1 MSDIESIP
9 INDENK
15 PNFNQIIFPNICI
28 IDIIRR
34 NSYLYIGLGV
44 KARVYLKNIEHK
56 TPIMRIEFGCT
67 EIIKYKDNGAKYC
80 GFNICLE
87 LEKNY
92 SEFLTELKTD
102 IINYCG
108 VHSSYLECPHNK
120 RILDNLYKSQVYK
133 RDTYPSL
140 LNASFGNGIDIDI
153 YSTSYINKNGLKKFT
168 EPIQVKASDINYNNL
183 KKVLKRGTI
192 VQLVIDIP
200 YFDIYDTQI
209 RPCIKVK
216 KIIIYI

>member
-9 INDENK
+9 IKDENK
-15 PNFNQIIFPNICI
+15 PNYNQIKFPIKYI
-28 IDIIRR
+28 SDIIKR

-67 EIIKYKDNGAKYC
+67 EIIKYKDKDNGAKYC

-87 LEKNY
+87 LEKTY

-102 IINYCG
+102 IINYCS

-120 RILDNLYKSQVYK
+120 RILDNLYKLKVYK
-133 RDTYPSL
+133 KDA
-140 LNASFGNGIDIDI
+140 LNVNFGNSNDIDIDI
-153 YSTSYINKNGLKKFT
+153 YSTTYININGLKKFK
-168 EPIQVKASDINYNNL
+168 EPIQVKTSDINYL

-209 RPCIKVK
+209 RPCIKVQ
-216 KIIIYI
+216 KIIIYII

>member
-9 INDENK
+9 IKDENK
-15 PNFNQIIFPNICI
+15 PNYNQIKFPIKYI
-28 IDIIRR
+28 SDIIKR

-120 RILDNLYKSQVYK
+120 RILDNLYKLKVYK
-133 RDTYPSL
+133 KDA

-209 RPCIKVK
+209 RPCIKVQ